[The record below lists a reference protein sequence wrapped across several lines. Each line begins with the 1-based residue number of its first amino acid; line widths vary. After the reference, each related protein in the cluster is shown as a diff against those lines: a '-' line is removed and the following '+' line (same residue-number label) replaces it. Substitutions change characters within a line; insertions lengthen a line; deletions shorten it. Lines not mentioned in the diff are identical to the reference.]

1 MQEKFAYAGKTWR
14 WFGHSDTV
22 TLSDLKQMG
31 VKGVVTSL
39 HHLKPGEVWDTWAF
53 GEISQLIENK
63 GLRWSAVESLPV
75 SEAIKKG
82 DELAEIHIQNYIE
95 SLHNLAANG
104 VDRVCYNFMPVIDWV
119 SPTVTLTEARRC
131 SMTLLPLH
139 CLISSFY
146 KERMRPRIILQRFCK
161 PQLPGLP
168 GWAIRKP
175 ICSSTT

>member
-1 MQEKFAYAGKTWR
+1 LQEKFAYAGKTWR
-14 WFGHSDTV
+14 WFGPSDTV

-82 DELAEIHIQNYIE
+82 DEFAEIHIQNYIE

-119 SPTVTLTEARRC
+119 RTDLSYCDADGSETMLYDSITFALFD
-131 SMTLLPLH
+131 L
-139 CLISSFY
+139 F
-146 KERMRPRIILQRFCK
+146 IL
-161 PQLPGLP
+161 
-168 GWAIRKP
+168 
-175 ICSSTT
+175 